1 MPATSLQLTQ
11 SQKLSQSLQVALR
24 LLSGDLDDLAAY
36 MREAVQ
42 ENPALELVPPQQS
55 APEALVRIRIGSAG
69 GAMRETAR
77 PESPLE
83 ALEQQLRL
91 MPLPAPVLQAALSI
105 LRSLNPRGYF
115 IQPLRDFSEETGI
128 PYDTAKQ
135 ALHAVQSLEPV
146 GVGARDIAE
155 CLTLQL
161 AVRKDADPLCET
173 IVRGY
178 LMELAS
184 RSYDQIAKETGVPLS
199 RIQRCA
205 ELIRSLSPAPVS
217 LSEEPVQYILPE
229 FCVEADASGGL
240 TAVFSSA
247 YYPALRQDAEFLRI
261 AEEGT
266 EGAAYARQLLFSA
279 NQVIRAVD
287 LRQSTMERIARL
299 ILDRQR
305 GFFLS
310 GCALLPLSCRQAAED
325 LGVSESTVYRALQ
338 NKYLYC
344 ARGTFPL
351 SHFFQSEISGGVSRN
366 HVRELIAELC
376 GSGDRM
382 SDREIAEA
390 LASRGITISRRTV
403 AKYRQ
408 QQRIDSSYR
417 RETAGK

>member
-173 IVRGY
+173 IVR
-178 LMELAS
+178 
-184 RSYDQIAKETGVPLS
+184 
-199 RIQRCA
+199 
-205 ELIRSLSPAPVS
+205 
-217 LSEEPVQYILPE
+217 
-229 FCVEADASGGL
+229 
-240 TAVFSSA
+240 
-247 YYPALRQDAEFLRI
+247 
-261 AEEGT
+261 
-266 EGAAYARQLLFSA
+266 
-279 NQVIRAVD
+279 
-287 LRQSTMERIARL
+287 
-299 ILDRQR
+299 
-305 GFFLS
+305 
-310 GCALLPLSCRQAAED
+310 
-325 LGVSESTVYRALQ
+325 
-338 NKYLYC
+338 
-344 ARGTFPL
+344 
-351 SHFFQSEISGGVSRN
+351 
-366 HVRELIAELC
+366 
-376 GSGDRM
+376 
-382 SDREIAEA
+382 
-390 LASRGITISRRTV
+390 
-403 AKYRQ
+403 
-408 QQRIDSSYR
+408 
-417 RETAGK
+417 